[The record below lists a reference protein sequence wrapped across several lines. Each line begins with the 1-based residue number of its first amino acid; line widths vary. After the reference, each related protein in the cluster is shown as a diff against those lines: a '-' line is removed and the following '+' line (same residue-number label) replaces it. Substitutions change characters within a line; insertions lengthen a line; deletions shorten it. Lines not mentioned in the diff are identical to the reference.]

1 MSRQPREDHRLRR
14 IVAEAATLWQ
24 RLAGDY
30 LPVRDDESTSLAQA
44 RLAQWQERAARGD
57 ATLFQRRLAWLDT
70 TPEVALDALGKVHF
84 IGELPS
90 WSHIFHEAMAAAAEA
105 SQSNQSSRHPFGDLL
120 LPFALIARQRLA
132 HVCRAVFSPEILDK
146 LTDDLLR
153 ELSYIAAPAFYL
165 EFSVFRGEHG
175 EGATRYEAFTTGLLA
190 GRLWDFFLE
199 YPVLA
204 RLLSITVD
212 LWTRNLSELAQ
223 SLEADLP
230 AMQAL
235 FNDDEALGCVVD
247 VRPSLSDRHNDG
259 RTVTLL
265 KFASGLELIHKP
277 RDLGVERAWFALL
290 EDCNRRGGDFR
301 VLKVLTREGHGW
313 VEAVRH
319 APCQNSDEAR
329 AYYRR
334 AGMLLCMLYAL
345 EASDCFFE
353 NLIAVAGYPVLIDV
367 ETLMHHV
374 LRRGTE
380 TGPADEVADDILLA
394 SVFRTGFL
402 PSWEAGANGTC
413 VDISGLG
420 AQAGQ
425 VTPYQKRVWENVNTD
440 AMRLRHEPITVDS
453 EKHLPHLNG
462 VALRA
467 ADYSE
472 EIVAGFRRMYEL
484 LIEMRDE
491 LLSAGGRI
499 DDLGQQEIRVLF
511 HATRISGLLLK
522 RLYAPRH
529 LRSGVER
536 SIETDVFS
544 RFYLDTRDGTTL
556 WPLLEAEIA
565 AMERLDIPRFAVQSD
580 SHSLKLPTGKT
591 LENIFTETAR
601 ERVRQRLRSLN
612 RDDLQTQIGFIR
624 AALQVSAIAVKHEP
638 VRDEAIAE
646 RQSQPAIRLSADE
659 LIAEALRI
667 AEEIES
673 RAIFSA
679 DGSAT
684 WIAPQ
689 LLPRTARHG
698 LRPLR
703 MDLYNGLAGVA
714 LLFAAL
720 EHVRGTGRHTA
731 MAALASLRKFITTS
745 DTARLIREGYSLGAA
760 TGVGS
765 FIYVLTRCAALLDEA
780 SLLDTAFEAA
790 QRINH
795 EWIAADDSGDAMAG
809 AAGAILGLLA
819 LHRETADAAVL
830 ETAMRCGDHLLSRQ
844 EAAAEGAAWRAG
856 NGKFMT
862 GLSHGAAGI
871 ALALLRLY
879 GASGERRFRKAA
891 EQAIAFEDSV
901 FDAAAGNWPD
911 FRYATAEAPAFMNA
925 WCHGAAG
932 IGLARLASASVI
944 ESPAIRQDIQAALRK
959 VSLSAVSE
967 KDGLCCGNLG
977 RADLLLA
984 ASCADRAATLASA
997 VVERSRQSGG
1007 YKLSGQSGQD
1017 FFDPSFFQGISG
1029 IGYQLLRIAHPEQ
1042 LPCVLV
1048 WE

>member
-1 MSRQPREDHRLRR
+1 MPFVLTARKQ
-14 IVAEAATLWQ
+14 
-24 RLAGDY
+24 LA
-30 LPVRDDESTSLAQA
+30 PVCQSV
-44 RLAQWQERAARGD
+44 
-57 ATLFQRRLAWLDT
+57 F
-70 TPEVALDALGKVHF
+70 
-84 IGELPS
+84 
-90 WSHIFHEAMAAAAEA
+90 A
-105 SQSNQSSRHPFGDLL
+105 S
-120 LPFALIARQRLA
+120 
-132 HVCRAVFSPEILDK
+132 EILDK

-165 EFSVFRGEHG
+165 EFSVFRGQHGDADELKG
-175 EGATRYEAFTTGLLA
+175 EGRRRYEAFTTGLLA
-190 GRLWDFFLE
+190 ARLWDFFLE

-204 RLLSITVD
+204 RLLSVTVE
-212 LWTRNLSELAQ
+212 LWARNLSDLATALKADLRALQ
-223 SLEADLP
+223 SL
-230 AMQAL
+230 
-235 FNDDEALGCVVD
+235 FNNNLSPGRVVG

-265 KFASGLELIHKP
+265 RFENGLELIHKP
-277 RDLGVERAWFALL
+277 RDLGIERAWFALL
-290 EDCNRRGGDFR
+290 DDCNRHGGDFR
-301 VLKVLTREGHGW
+301 VLKALACEGHGW

-334 AGMLLCMLYAL
+334 AGMLLCLLYAL

-353 NLIAVAGYPVLIDV
+353 NLIAASGYPVLIDV

-374 LRRGTE
+374 IRRSTE
-380 TGPADEVADDILLA
+380 PGQADEVADDILMA

-440 AMRLRHEPITVDS
+440 AMRLKHEPITVDS

-462 VALRA
+462 VALKA

-472 EIVAGFRRMYEL
+472 EIVAGFQRMYEL

-491 LLSAGGRI
+491 LLSPGGRI
-499 DDLGQQEIRVLF
+499 DDLGRQEIRVLF

-544 RFYLDTRDGTTL
+544 RFYLESRDGAKL

-565 AMERLDIPRFAVQSD
+565 AMEQLDIPRFAVQSD
-580 SHSLKLPTGKT
+580 SRSLRLPTGKT
-591 LENIFTETAR
+591 LENIFAETAR
-601 ERVRQRLRSLN
+601 ERARQRLLSLDS
-612 RDDLQTQIGFIR
+612 DDLQTQVGFIR
-624 AALQVSAIAVKHEP
+624 AALQVSAISVRHEP
-638 VRDEAIAE
+638 VSDEPIEAG
-646 RQSQPAIRLSADE
+646 QPQPTIRLSADE
-659 LIAEALRI
+659 LTAEAMRI
-667 AEEIES
+667 ANEIES

-689 LLPRTARHG
+689 LLPRTAHHG

-703 MDLYNGLAGVA
+703 MDLYNGIAGVA
-714 LLFAAL
+714 LFFAAL
-720 EHVRGTGRHTA
+720 ERVHGTGRRTA
-731 MAALASLRKFITTS
+731 LAALASLRKLIAAS
-745 DTARLIREGYSLGAA
+745 DMVRLIREGYSLGAA

-765 FIYVLTRCAALLDEA
+765 FIYVLTRCAAWLEEA
-780 SLLDTAFEAA
+780 SLLDDAQEAA
-790 QRINH
+790 TRINR
-795 EWIAADDSGDAMAG
+795 EWIAADDSGDAMSG

-819 LHRETADAAVL
+819 LHRETADATVL

-844 EAAAEGAAWRAG
+844 EAAAEGAAWRTG

-879 GASGERRFRKAA
+879 HASDERRFRTAA

-901 FDAAAGNWPD
+901 FDAKAGNWPD
-911 FRYATAEAPAFMNA
+911 FRYAATDRPAFMNA

-932 IGLARLASASVI
+932 IGLARLASSSVI
-944 ESPAIRQDIQAALRK
+944 ASPAIQRDIQAALQK
-959 VSLSAVSE
+959 VSGSAMGE

-984 ASCADRAATLASA
+984 ARRLKADEALPDDSFADRAAHLAA
-997 VVERSRQSGG
+997 MVVERSRQSGG